1 VADGHGWGSYNDQR
15 GQTVYG
21 PQQNADTILNEQHHH
36 AHYLLTRS
44 DLEKAADGLAVAVK
58 GQWLGEA
65 GLRRLLKP
73 APLPVHWKLSE
84 RKVAGRVSA
93 AVAEN
98 PLFEP
103 LPGLKA
109 VTGEQVEAG
118 GGIAEL
124 HAVYGGLA
132 SGRLLLVGPPAV
144 GKTAAAIL
152 LLLRAIR
159 YRESAP
165 PDQRARIPVPVL
177 FSLEGW
183 DPGPRESATDWAV
196 ERLSRDYTAFRSREG
211 QELARKLLENG
222 LVSLFL
228 DGFDEVDRAR
238 RKEILRYL
246 GGAKFRIVLV
256 SRSKEAAITARKEL
270 LSGAVGLEV
279 CSVDP
284 ADAAGYLLRPLPYPT
299 PPAWKSVTDRLQE
312 EPTSMLAEALAKPL
326 AISLLREVYG
336 PYDPV
341 DELLDPARFP
351 TSRAV
356 EDHLLD
362 HVVTAAYTPRP
373 EDPPPPWSPETAERT
388 LRYIASQLTTAGT
401 RELRW
406 WDIPNWAEPKARSK
420 VTGLAAAGIL
430 LAVVIGA
437 QTPALGFMNAL
448 VVASAVLF
456 TVSLDAGHR
465 VAQLREPRPLPST
478 EWRDVFPRRAILAG
492 AVHWLIMAAL
502 MWLLPELFGRPMP
515 VPLCFL
521 ATLPLGFS
529 AALVRGRG
537 ATLVGRTL
545 LALRVKAPYESRPRP
560 GRPDTESRPVGPVD
574 VWRHHTRFWLPLAV
588 VTGVA
593 LALFV
598 GTVMTWAMGFRIG
611 LGWGVTVGIWPLL
624 ANGIISNLAT
634 ATIITTVQLSAR
646 EGIPVRLLSFLEDAR
661 QRNLLRAVG
670 PIYQFRHA
678 RFQERLATR
687 R

>member
-1 VADGHGWGSYNDQR
+1 MAEGWHGSGSYHDQR
-15 GQTVYG
+15 GQTVHG
-21 PQQNADTILNEQHHH
+21 DQNNAREIHQHHH
-36 AHYLLTRS
+36 AHYLLTPS
-44 DLEKAADGLAVAVK
+44 DLEEAANKLAEAVK
-58 GQWLGEA
+58 KQWRYEA
-65 GLRRLLKP
+65 GLRRLLEP
-73 APLPVHWKLSE
+73 PPLPVHWKLSE
-84 RKVAGRVSA
+84 RKVAGHVSA
-93 AVAEN
+93 ALAEN

-103 LPGLKA
+103 LPGLTTA
-109 VTGEQVEAG
+109 TGELVEAG

-144 GKTAAAIL
+144 GKTAASIL

-165 PDQRARIPVPVL
+165 PDQRPRIPVPVL
-177 FSLEGW
+177 FTLEGW
-183 DPGPRESATDWAV
+183 DPSCQESATDWAV
-196 ERLSRDYTAFRSREG
+196 ERLSRDYTAFQGREG
-211 QELARKLLENG
+211 QELARNLLENG
-222 LVSLFL
+222 WISVFL

-238 RKEILRYL
+238 RKTILRYL
-246 GGAKFRIVLV
+246 SRTKFRIVLV

-279 CSVDP
+279 CSVDS
-284 ADAAGYLLRPLPYPT
+284 ADAAEYLLRPLPYPR
-299 PPAWKSVTDRLQE
+299 PPAWQAVTDRLRE
-312 EPTSMLAEALAKPL
+312 EPTSMLAEVLAKPL
-326 AISLLREVYG
+326 AISLLRDVYG
-336 PYDPV
+336 PDDPV

-351 TSRAV
+351 TARAV

-388 LRYIASQLTTAGT
+388 MRYIAAQLTTAGT

-406 WDIPNWAEPKARSK
+406 WDIPTWAEPNARAK
-420 VTGLAAAGIL
+420 VTGLTAAGVL
-430 LAVVIGA
+430 LTVVIGA
-437 QTPALGFMNAL
+437 LTPIAGFMNAL
-448 VVASAVLF
+448 VVATGVIATASI
-456 TVSLDAGHR
+456 DAGRR
-465 VAQLREPRPLPST
+465 VKQLREPRPLPST
-478 EWRDVFPRRAILAG
+478 EWRDVFPRKAIRAG
-492 AVHWLIMAAL
+492 AVHWLIMAAS
-502 MWLLPELFGRPMP
+502 MWLLTKLLGRAMP

-529 AALVRGRG
+529 AALVRGSG

-545 LALRVKAPYESRPRP
+545 LAMRVKAPYESRPRP

-593 LALFV
+593 IALFV
-598 GTVMTWAMGFRIG
+598 GTVMTWATGFRTGVG
-611 LGWGVTVGIWPLL
+611 LGVTAGIWPILS
-624 ANGIISNLAT
+624 NGLFSNLAT
-634 ATIITTVQLSAR
+634 ATVITTIQLSAR
-646 EGIPVRLLSFLEDAR
+646 EGIPVRLLPFLEDAR

-670 PIYQFRHA
+670 PVYQFRHA